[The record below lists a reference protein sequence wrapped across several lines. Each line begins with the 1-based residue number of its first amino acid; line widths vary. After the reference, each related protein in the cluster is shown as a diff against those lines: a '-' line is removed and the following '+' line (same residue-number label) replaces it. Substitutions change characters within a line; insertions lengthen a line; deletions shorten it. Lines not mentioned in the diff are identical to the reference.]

1 MVQNYSSYKDF
12 LHNHFLNVEIYFVQQ
27 EVQHMLELFDSIDH
41 QVEEQEHNYELVIDY
56 AVLMFVVEI
65 EFELV

>member
-12 LHNHFLNVEIYFVQQ
+12 LPSHYSNVEIYFEQQ
-27 EVQHMLELFDSIDH
+27 VIQHRLVLFYSIDH

-56 AVLMFVVEI
+56 AVVMFPVEI
-65 EFELV
+65 